1 MATGKVGYRIRVHTG
16 DSDES
21 ANTNVTV
28 TITGA
33 KGTLKFDLDKKHA
46 VNDDDA
52 LFLSQSVGT
61 L

>member
-21 ANTNVTV
+21 ADANVAV
-28 TITGA
+28 RITGA
-33 KGTLKFDLDKKHA
+33 KGTLACDLDKKHA
-46 VNDDDA
+46 VNAGGA
-52 LFLSQSVGT
+52 LFLCQSVGT